1 MEELVT
7 ILKLKRKRQDST
19 IDDQLVDDNLTRE
32 LVIMWKLK
40 KIIIEVL
47 EIVITMGSMFLFIFK
62 IVIIYK
68 ELL

>member
-47 EIVITMGSMFLFIFK
+47 EIVITMGSMFLFIFAK
-62 IVIIYK
+62 
-68 ELL
+68 